1 MGRLIMIGMIEGILS
16 LLLKI
21 LYVQLALSCIGE
33 GWALE
38 FLIYA
43 SQSLRR
49 FEFSFTCATY
59 ICHFRRG

>member
-16 LLLKI
+16 VMKN
-21 LYVQLALSCIGE
+21 LYVQLAFSCIGG

-49 FEFSFTCATY
+49 FEFSFTCAMC